1 MEDARE
7 HLSMQGKR
15 DPRSDKPAPWGF
27 TRTSIPPQGR
37 ECGGTIAR
45 LGGGEGPLSSTDRST
60 FMKAS
65 ADPCKDRVTGG
76 LGKRDDK
83 HKFRKG
89 SNAIR
94 QIQFDY
100 HIKYKL
106 LSDPNQAVIG

>member
-1 MEDARE
+1 
-7 HLSMQGKR
+7 
-15 DPRSDKPAPWGF
+15 
-27 TRTSIPPQGR
+27 
-37 ECGGTIAR
+37 
-45 LGGGEGPLSSTDRST
+45 
-60 FMKAS
+60 MKAS